1 MKYLIIILGQMA
13 MFVGGWMLGF
23 GSVMQDWPMAL
34 VGGLL
39 MIGGVLVTRKEF
51 Q

>member
-1 MKYLIIILGQMA
+1 MKYLMIILGQIGT
-13 MFVGGWMLGF
+13 FIGGWMLGF
-23 GSVMQDWPMAL
+23 GSVVKDWPMAM

-39 MIGGVLVTRKEF
+39 MISGVLVSRKEF